1 MSLGLVGKKC
11 GMTRVFTEDGHS
23 LAVTVIQV
31 EPNYITQIKTAAK
44 DGYSAVQISVG
55 EKKQSRVNKAAAGH
69 FAKANVSACYITK
82 EFRCT
87 EDQLSEFNLGDT
99 SSLTQFEA
107 GQSVDVSGVT
117 RGKGFAGG
125 VKRHNFSMQDATHG
139 NSLSHR
145 AIGSTGQCQTPGRV
159 FKGKK
164 MPGQMGNV
172 NRTAQNLKVVKIDEE
187 KNVVLL
193 QGAVP
198 GAPGGYV
205 VITNSIKSKGAC

>member
-11 GMTRVFTEDGHS
+11 GMTRVFNENGDS
-23 LAVTVIQV
+23 LAVSVISV
-31 EPNYITQIKTAAK
+31 EPNYITQIKTLK
-44 DGYSAVQISVG
+44 NDGYQAIQVSVG
-55 EKKQSRVNKAAAGH
+55 EKKQSRINKPQAGH
-69 FAKANVSACYITK
+69 FAKANVSGCYQTK
-82 EFRCT
+82 EFRC
-87 EDQLSEFNLGDT
+87 EEKDLESYNLGDT
-99 SSLTQFEA
+99 FPLDMFA
-107 GQSVDVSGVT
+107 DGQAVDVSGIT

-172 NRTAQNLKVVKIDEE
+172 RRTSQNLKVVKVDQE
-187 KNVVLL
+187 KNILL
-193 QGAVP
+193 IQGAIP
-198 GAPGGYV
+198 GSPDGYV
-205 VITNSIKSKGAC
+205 VITHSIKARGEK